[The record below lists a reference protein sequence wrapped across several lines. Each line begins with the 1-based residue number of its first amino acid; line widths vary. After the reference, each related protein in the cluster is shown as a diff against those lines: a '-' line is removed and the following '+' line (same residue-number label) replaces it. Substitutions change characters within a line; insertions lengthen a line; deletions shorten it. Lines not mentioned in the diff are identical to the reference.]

1 MSNPIMNI
9 LENTF
14 WKKNR
19 LIQVFRENTNVL
31 YQNITGTRR
40 LYELLMPS
48 LK

>member
-19 LIQVFRENTNVL
+19 LPGPR
-31 YQNITGTRR
+31 QNPTGSSRQQKR
-40 LYELLMPS
+40 LVGELKP
-48 LK
+48 